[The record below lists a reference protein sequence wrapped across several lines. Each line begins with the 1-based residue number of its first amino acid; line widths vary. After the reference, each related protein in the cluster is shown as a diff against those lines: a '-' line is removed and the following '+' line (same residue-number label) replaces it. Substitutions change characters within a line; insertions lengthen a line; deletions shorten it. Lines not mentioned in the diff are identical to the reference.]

1 MGYEEKLKQLAD
13 NYGDW
18 WEKGFQT
25 PRMTSELY
33 PYDKMFS
40 PIRVNNL
47 TLKNRLVMAPM
58 GNRHVRRDRAPE
70 SEDAQIL

>member
-40 PIRVNNL
+40 PIRVNL
-47 TLKNRLVMAPM
+47 EKQACD
-58 GNRHVRRDRAPE
+58 GADGQYRHVRRDRAPE